1 MHFVHFL
8 LWQLP
13 NHASR
18 LNKFSWARTMYST
31 SLKTVE
37 LQSKSLYSWM
47 YETKSESRASCNS
60 CSGSFQTMLC
70 GYETICYEIET
81 TLMSTHTVQHIT
93 ESLRCTFKNLIFL
106 NVWKTIRIICFVQLM
121 LWKLSSHALCQRNH
135 AHIHFYIVCLQC
147 WQARFLMKQHK
158 CVNAWQSHYKDVF
171 VWINK
176 TCPSQKMK
184 QNLQTLPKWWHP
196 RNHSLIQ
203 HTDNWN
209 SMQTIRHD
217 ATVELTLTCLPVPC
231 LLGLQAGLGGMRE
244 A

>member
-1 MHFVHFL
+1 MLWNGKQFSWARTLYNTLLKTVELQSKASYSWTYEEQIRIMHFVHFL

-31 SLKTVE
+31 SLKTIE

-81 TLMSTHTVQHIT
+81 TLMSTHAVQHIT
-93 ESLRCTFKNLIFL
+93 ENLRFTLKSLIFL

-121 LWKLSSHALCQRNH
+121 LWQLPNHALWLRNLMH
-135 AHIHFYIVCLQC
+135 TYISAL
-147 WQARFLMKQHK
+147 
-158 CVNAWQSHYKDVF
+158 F
-171 VWINK
+171 VYNIGK
-176 TCPSQKMK
+176 PGS
-184 QNLQTLPKWWHP
+184 
-196 RNHSLIQ
+196 
-203 HTDNWN
+203 
-209 SMQTIRHD
+209 
-217 ATVELTLTCLPVPC
+217 
-231 LLGLQAGLGGMRE
+231 
-244 A
+244 